1 MDFGV
6 RAMSEDPG
14 DVPAWP
20 AGGTETRMELTDAL
34 ALAVH
39 LHRQRHFAEAEG
51 LYRTIL
57 EAVPDQADALHFLG
71 VLNHELGRSA
81 DGIELIERALAV
93 VPDDA
98 DMHNNLGNVLSECD
112 RLEAAEGAY
121 RAAIALRP
129 DHVDSH
135 NNLGIV
141 LKEQG
146 RLDESLAT
154 YRHALGLAPEKLET
168 LHNLAVVLRKMGRY
182 DEAVATYLK
191 AIELMPFDREAY
203 RKLARL
209 YYLRGQIEEAT
220 ATYRSWL
227 SHAPDDPMA
236 SHMFAASGG
245 DAVPERASDEFVRQT
260 FDGFSASFDKVL
272 ERLQYRAPALV
283 AEALAGPLGAPDKR
297 CDVLDAGCG
306 TGLCGPL
313 LAPYARHLAGVD
325 LSPAMIA
332 KATGRDV
339 YDELVT
345 AELTEFLH
353 GRPAAYDV
361 IVSADTLCYFGVLGP
376 VAAAACGAL
385 RNGGI
390 FAFTLEKS
398 EADEAA
404 APDGFH
410 LHPHGRYSHT
420 ERYLRDTLAEAGL
433 TSVSIAE
440 AVLRIESGKPVAG
453 MVATARKTAAVG

>member
-1 MDFGV
+1 
-6 RAMSEDPG
+6 MSDDSG
-14 DVPAWP
+14 DAPARP
-20 AGGTETRMELTDAL
+20 AGGTETRMDLPDAL

-39 LHRQRHFAEAEG
+39 LHKERHFADAEG

-57 EAVPDQADALHFLG
+57 EAKPDQPDALHFLG

-81 DGIELIERALAV
+81 DGIEMIERALAV
-93 VPDDA
+93 MPDHA
-98 DMHNNLGNVLSECD
+98 DMHNNLGNVLSECG
-112 RLEAAEGAY
+112 RLEAAEAAY
-121 RAAIALRP
+121 RKAIALRP
-129 DHVDSH
+129 EHVDSY

-141 LKEQG
+141 LREQG

-154 YRHALGLAPEKLET
+154 YRHALKLVPEKLET
-168 LHNLAVVLRKMGRY
+168 LHNLAVVLRKLDRY
-182 DEAVATYLK
+182 DEAVATYRR
-191 AIELMPFDREAY
+191 AIELMPFHRETF

-209 YYLRGQIEEAT
+209 YYLRGQIDEAT
-220 ATYRSWL
+220 ALYRRWL

-236 SHMFAASGG
+236 RHMLAASGG
-245 DAVPERASDEFVRQT
+245 DAVPERASDAYVLQT

-283 AEALAGPLGAPDKR
+283 AEALTDALGTPDKR
-297 CDVLDAGCG
+297 RDILDAGCG

-313 LAPYARHLAGVD
+313 LAPYARRLAGVD

-339 YDELVT
+339 YDELFT
-345 AELTEFLH
+345 AELTEFLC
-353 GRPAAYDV
+353 GRRAAYDV

-376 VAAAACGAL
+376 VLAAAGDAL
-385 RNGGI
+385 RSGGI
-390 FAFTLEKS
+390 FAFTLEKF
-398 EADEAA
+398 EGDEAA

-420 ERYLRDTLAEAGL
+420 ERYVRDILAEAGL
-433 TSVSIAE
+433 TPVPIVE
-440 AVLRIESGKPVAG
+440 AILRIETSKPVAG
-453 MVATARKTAAVG
+453 LVVTAHKA